1 MKGVKNSWRSACI
14 SPLITLFPVGRKSLF
29 EPISQVRPNN
39 LRGSSNN
46 IFIRRPE
53 TDAARKSF
61 GYRGAVL
68 WNGLP
73 SEIIL
78 KYRCQQFRTHTL
90 QAFLSALADQ
100 KS

>member
-14 SPLITLFPVGRKSLF
+14 SPLITLFPVGLKSLF

-53 TDAARKSF
+53 TDADRKQEEFRLSWCS
-61 GYRGAVL
+61 AVE
-68 WNGLP
+68 WP
-73 SEIIL
+73 S
-78 KYRCQQFRTHTL
+78 Q
-90 QAFLSALADQ
+90 
-100 KS
+100 

>member
-14 SPLITLFPVGRKSLF
+14 SPLITLFPVGLK
-29 EPISQVRPNN
+29 SQVRPDN

-78 KYRCQQFRTHTL
+78 KYRCQQSRTHTL
-90 QAFLSALADQ
+90 HAFLSALADQ